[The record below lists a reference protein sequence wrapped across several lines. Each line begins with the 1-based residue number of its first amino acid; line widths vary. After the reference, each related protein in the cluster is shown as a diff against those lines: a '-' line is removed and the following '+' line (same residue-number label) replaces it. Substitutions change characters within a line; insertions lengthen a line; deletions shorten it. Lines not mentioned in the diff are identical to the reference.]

1 MKILVV
7 FDFPNIKD
15 VESNRADFEVA
26 LLADVLNNVS
36 KEHGLSCHITEVYG
50 DDNDAA

>member
-26 LLADVLNNVS
+26 YLTDILRTVQQDY
-36 KEHGLSCHITEVYG
+36 GLSCHITEVYG